1 MRLWEIKNGTKNL
14 KFLFYKGN
22 QTYKKKKIEEI
33 NNTYIKMWKS
43 EFQNKSILPNSTN
56 TKWICELNK
65 KLK

>member
-1 MRLWEIKNGTKNL
+1 MTRK
-14 KFLFYKGN
+14 
-22 QTYKKKKIEEI
+22 QAKKKIEEI